1 MKDQRPTLYRIGDF
15 AGFAEYVGRPVKR
28 EAFEKQWYLV
38 EVSDGLSNNDAELLR
53 RVRVDLYRPLTRSMR
68 LVPKK
73 HLSRSQRKQ
82 PIRPLREKIEPF
94 FPGYAFLTFPDVDD
108 DRWSEVFKMTGVRG
122 LICANHQ
129 PVAVPWRLIE
139 EIQSRE
145 VDGAVPSS
153 IRLAELPFIL
163 GEYVRVA
170 AGPFAS
176 FGGQITSLPKHVTE
190 ADLGNLTL
198 DELDESFKVH
208 LLVDIFGRKTPVA
221 LPLADIEK
229 V

>member
-1 MKDQRPTLYRIGDF
+1 MNDQPPALYRIGDF
-15 AGFAEYVGRPVKR
+15 AGFSEYVGSFVKR
-28 EAFEKQWYLV
+28 AASEKQWHLV
-38 EVSDGLSNNDAELLR
+38 SVSDGLSGSDVELLR
-53 RVRVDLYRPLTRSMR
+53 RVHVDLYRPLMRSMR

-73 HLSRSQRKQ
+73 LLSRS
-82 PIRPLREKIEPF
+82 RPLREKIEPF
-94 FPGYAFLTFPDVDD
+94 FPGYAFLTFPDRDE
-108 DRWSEVFKMTGVRG
+108 RWSEVFKMTGIRG

-129 PVAVPWRLIE
+129 PVAVPWRMIE

-153 IRLAELPFIL
+153 IKLAELPFIL

-176 FGGQITSLPKHVTE
+176 FGGQITALPKDVTE
-190 ADLGNLTL
+190 TDLGNLTL

-229 V
+229 M